1 MRTFVVVAAGRAR
14 HAPFAARAA
23 RITVRRR

>member
-1 MRTFVVVAAGRAR
+1 MEEQ
-14 HAPFAARAA
+14 